1 MRREPSLLAGLTA
14 LAATLPLTA
23 SAQEYSNGGNGP
35 KGRGPAILS
44 PVEAY
49 GLHPPGD
56 TGPSGHF
63 HHNKEIITPYYAPL
77 SPTPTFARFRTT
89 HYTNYYL
96 GYCRHSHKYG
106 SKPTHYGSDGW
117 GPGPMPSPDGPGPE
131 ANRYGP
137 YTTVLRDDTLYWRMG
152 GNGLVPYGTPRPPHG
167 GPPDLIDAI
176 QASRGH
182 GGPSGASCGCGP
194 AAAPAVAAGPAIM
207 PPAEQPV
214 SPQ

>member
-1 MRREPSLLAGLTA
+1 LTA
-14 LAATLPLTA
+14 LAATLPLSA
-23 SAQEYSNGGNGP
+23 SAQEYSNGGTGP

-49 GLHPPGD
+49 GIHPPGQ
-56 TGPSGHF
+56 TGPAGHF
-63 HHNKEIITPYYAPL
+63 HPNQEIITPYYAPL
-77 SPTPTFARFRTT
+77 SPTPTCARFRTT

-96 GYCRHSHKYG
+96 GYCRHSHQYG
-106 SKPTHYGSDGW
+106 SKPTHYGSDRR

-131 ANRYGP
+131 AVRYGP

-176 QASRGH
+176 QASRGQ

-194 AAAPAVAAGPAIM
+194 AAAPTVAAGPAIM
-207 PPAEQPV
+207 PPAEQTV
-214 SPQ
+214 SPQQ